1 MFGIDEIRLGAMKTN
16 LEGRHGEG
24 SVTFVPEAGIDVNAE
39 LLFASPLAKSENPII
54 DFLLRPRPILGATV
68 NTQSSTSQ
76 AYLGAAWSLPILN
89 VLFIEGTFGG
99 SYHDGPLNAGYP
111 IYRSSYGCRLNF
123 HESGSVGIELGG
135 NWRVMATVEHMSNG
149 GLCEPNAGLSNIGA
163 RLGYKFDP

>member
-1 MFGIDEIRLGAMKTN
+1 MEAVLSGTPNVRYLVSRLRSLPGCIIALLLLCAQTWADEYDSPLRMFGIDEIRLGAMKTN

-39 LLFASPLAKSENPII
+39 LLFASPLAKSENPIV

-99 SYHDGPLNAGYP
+99 
-111 IYRSSYGCRLNF
+111 
-123 HESGSVGIELGG
+123 
-135 NWRVMATVEHMSNG
+135 
-149 GLCEPNAGLSNIGA
+149 
-163 RLGYKFDP
+163 